1 MIGVSVN
8 CFQKAKQT
16 YQSPSICKQSTK
28 MNDYYLFAMFAILIT
43 RKYDY
48 FDVLK
53 AITANNL
60 CFLFCSFL
68 AQTTILIIDY
78 FQLNFPSKKLF
89 FRTENDQQLPY
100 VFSQAL

>member
-1 MIGVSVN
+1 
-8 CFQKAKQT
+8 
-16 YQSPSICKQSTK
+16 

-68 AQTTILIIDY
+68 AQTTILIIEY

-89 FRTENDQQLPY
+89 FRTENDHNSHMFFRKHYDLY
-100 VFSQAL
+100 IDLL

>member
-1 MIGVSVN
+1 
-8 CFQKAKQT
+8 
-16 YQSPSICKQSTK
+16 

-53 AITANNL
+53 AVTANNL

-68 AQTTILIIDY
+68 AQTTILIIEY
-78 FQLNFPSKKLF
+78 FQLKFPSKKSF

-100 VFSQAL
+100 VFFTSTMIYILISYNGPSSDTLRRA